1 MPETRA
7 ASSNAPPISCYIRTF
22 NEERMIGRVVE
33 AAFQVA
39 REVVV
44 IDSGSSDATRAIA
57 EEKGAGVIEQP
68 WLGNGLQKRVGE
80 DACSHDWLLDLDA
93 DEVVTPAL
101 AASIKALFAPGDP
114 PDPAYYLTLMT
125 VPAFGKP
132 WRDFALADRA
142 KLYDRRRIRMREHK
156 EWDQLDLPK
165 GFSPK
170 VLEGRL
176 AHYSFSDFEHYVAKR
191 NRVSSARARNLKLK
205 PRWVLVLR
213 ILFGYPVYFV
223 RHYFQRGHLRNGVY
237 GFAIAGAAAF
247 GRWMR
252 DVKMYERYLKDG
264 DGSI

>member
-1 MPETRA
+1 MPNTRGETPDM
-7 ASSNAPPISCYIRTF
+7 PPISCYIRTF

-33 AAFQVA
+33 AAYQVA

-44 IDSGSSDATRAIA
+44 VDSGSTDQTRAIA
-57 EEKGAGVIEQP
+57 EEKGARVVEQP

-80 DACSHDWLLDLDA
+80 DACNHDWLLDLDA
-93 DEVVTPAL
+93 DEVVTPEL
-101 AASIKALFAPGDP
+101 AASIKALFAEGEP
-114 PDPAYYLTLMT
+114 PDLAYHLTLMT

-132 WRDFALADRA
+132 WHDFALANRA

-165 GFSPK
+165 GFSPN

-191 NRVSSARARNLKLK
+191 NRVSSARARHLTLK
-205 PRWVLVLR
+205 PRWVLILR
-213 ILFGYPVYFV
+213 ILFGYPVYFA
-223 RHYFQRGHLRNGVY
+223 RHYFQRGHIKNGVY

-264 DGSI
+264 EARL